1 MEGHKHLVE
10 CHCILPQYRGR
21 SKPVYHKFVTFSIV
35 DDSNTVIPKYVQCN
49 NCGVVHRVIDLCR
62 SEIMTGHEELNSVV
76 RINDIM
82 YSLPS
87 DLKDVLTSYSC
98 DLATWEQVLFTV
110 ENEKWGTTI
119 TLTQDTVESET
130 QGKIM
135 CINGLDKIK
144 IESFVRSEEVTH
156 GR

>member
-1 MEGHKHLVE
+1 
-10 CHCILPQYRGR
+10 
-21 SKPVYHKFVTFSIV
+21 VTFSIV

-49 NCGVVHRVIDLCR
+49 NCGVVHKVVDLCR
-62 SEIMTGHEELNSVV
+62 SEIMTGHEELSSVV

-87 DLKDVLTSYSC
+87 DLKDVLSSYDC

-119 TLTQDTVESET
+119 TLTQDTVENET

-135 CINGLDKIK
+135 CISGLNKIK
-144 IESFVRSEEVTH
+144 IESFVRTEEVGH

>member
-1 MEGHKHLVE
+1 
-10 CHCILPQYRGR
+10 
-21 SKPVYHKFVTFSIV
+21 
-35 DDSNTVIPKYVQCN
+35 
-49 NCGVVHRVIDLCR
+49 
-62 SEIMTGHEELNSVV
+62 MTGHEELNSVV